1 LNTLTP
7 QSADVALDPMAG
19 TLQTG
24 CIAYAPDFRSL
35 PSPANVPTPCHCIG
49 PQPGEKLCPCALRA
63 VSDSFARVQ
72 VADPWARDG
81 AQTAPDASPRRANVG
96 STVAPTVGATP
107 VYAVLGIDPGP
118 TQTGWCIYLPDAH
131 RVLSCGVE
139 ENAVVLKRLQT
150 VSYGRIAMEMIA
162 SYGMPVGREVFETC
176 VWIGR
181 FMQALALPESVDLV
195 YRKDVKMHLC
205 GTTKAKDG
213 NVRQAI
219 LDLFPRT
226 GGGATPQVGT
236 KGQPGP
242 LYGVSTHAWPA
253 LGVAIT
259 SNARSGRQPQERKS

>member
-1 LNTLTP
+1 MTQP
-7 QSADVALDPMAG
+7 QTEAYDPMAG
-19 TLQTG
+19 TLAALQT
-24 CIAYAPDFRSL
+24 P
-35 PSPANVPTPCHCIG
+35 
-49 PQPGEKLCPCALRA
+49 
-63 VSDSFARVQ
+63 DSFAR
-72 VADPWARDG
+72 APDPWARGG
-81 AQTAPDASPRRANVG
+81 AEEARPAAESRASTG
-96 STVAPTVGATP
+96 STLVPQPGAATRHTFQPGRGVYQGTTP
-107 VYAVLGIDPGP
+107 IYAVLGIDPGP
-118 TQTGWCIYLPDAH
+118 TQTGWCVYLPDAH

-139 ENAVVLKRLQT
+139 ENAVVLERLQT
-150 VSYGRIAMEMIA
+150 VSYSRVAMEMIA

-181 FMQALALPESVDLV
+181 FMQALAQPESVDLV

-236 KGQPGP
+236 KAQPGP

-259 SNARSGRQPQERKS
+259 SNARSGRKPQERKA